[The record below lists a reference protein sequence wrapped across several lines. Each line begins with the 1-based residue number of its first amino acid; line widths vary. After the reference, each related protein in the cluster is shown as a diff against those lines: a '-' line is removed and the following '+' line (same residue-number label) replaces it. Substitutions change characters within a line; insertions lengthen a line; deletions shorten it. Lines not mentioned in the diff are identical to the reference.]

1 MAHMSRLEEMQRKQF
16 RRNMIAAGVILALLV
31 VFIFMFG
38 FKALINATIFVTNVT
53 SPKKTQTEEEKTT
66 KYGLL
71 DIDEIPVATNS
82 AKIVVSGTV
91 NNYDVLYFY
100 VNGEQV
106 KEKKINSEDFV
117 EEIGDLK
124 KGSNKVYVK
133 AKANDSKEEKK
144 SEEFEIMYR
153 ADKPKLEI
161 SEPQDGSKTS
171 NSEIKV
177 AGKTDSEILIKVN
190 DFPVV
195 VDAQGGFQTTVRL
208 HDGENTLDIKAIDD
222 AGNTET
228 KTLKVTYQKD

>member
-1 MAHMSRLEEMQRKQF
+1 MSRLEELQKKQF
-16 RRNMIAAGVILALLV
+16 RRNIIAAGVILALLV

-38 FKALINATIFVTNVT
+38 FKTLINATIFVTNMT
-53 SPKKTQTEEEKTT
+53 SSKKTQTEEQKTT

-82 AKIVVSGTV
+82 ARIVVSGTV

-100 VNGEQV
+100 VNDEQV

-124 KGSNKVYVK
+124 KGRNTVYVK
-133 AKANDSKEEKK
+133 ARANDSKEEKK
-144 SEEFEIMYR
+144 SEVFDIMYR

-161 SEPQDGSKTS
+161 SEPQVDTKTS

-177 AGKTDSEILIKVN
+177 AGKTDSEVLIKVN

-208 HDGENTLDIKAIDD
+208 HEGENMLDIKAIDD

-228 KTLKVTYQKD
+228 KTLKVNYQKDN